1 MKIAVLGKRSYL
13 VNLFFLELGLS
24 NSDVV
29 NVLETPKDL
38 TEEYDV
44 AFFLSYYKLV
54 KSEWFNK
61 PKHGSFV
68 IHATDLPKGRGWAP
82 VNWALINEDEK
93 IVVTSFQ
100 IDEGCDTGPYHLKTE
115 VPIDI
120 TDTIDTAY
128 GKIEDDMIV
137 HLKSIIDDIKMN
149 NKVSLIEQSGEPTWN
164 PRRRPE
170 DSELD
175 VNKSLLEL
183 WPLIRACHNDDYP
196 AFFRLNGKKIYLRY
210 EVCL

>member
-1 MKIAVLGKRSYL
+1 MKIAVLGKKSYL
-13 VNLFFLELGLS
+13 VSILELGLS
-24 NSDVV
+24 GTDVV
-29 NVLETPKDL
+29 YVLENPKDL

-54 KSEWFNK
+54 KSKHFNK

-82 VNWALINEDEK
+82 VNWALINNEEQ
-93 IVVTSFQ
+93 ITVTSFKV
-100 IDEGCDTGPYHLKTE
+100 DEGCDTGPYHLKTQ

-128 GKIEDDMIV
+128 EKVEDNMRI
-137 HLKSIIDDIKMN
+137 HLKSIIDDIRLE
-149 NKVSLIEQSGEPTWN
+149 NKVSLTEQSGEPTWN

-175 VNKSLLEL
+175 IDKPLSEL
-183 WPLIRACHNDDYP
+183 WPLIRACHNEDYP
-196 AFFRLNGKKIYLRY
+196 AFFKLNGKKVYLKH
-210 EVCL
+210 EVVDE